1 MPRNLIYTGILKAP
15 KLLPVFR
22 WSSLLNFTTMSQK
35 LKNGGHN
42 DGHDVLPFFIEGRKF
57 ESDEQ
62 YKTGKDI
69 KEIGGLPSDAELYL
83 LIADPWKDELINDE
97 DKVDLARDGIEQF
110 FIKKK
115 LIYFINGVEFASNK
129 QFIKGSYIRHQG
141 NIPADEEIYLEVPKD
156 WEDELIDDHEWVDL
170 ARPGKERFVSRKFE
184 VCIIVN
190 LKEKK
195 WFAKKISYVEVV
207 KLVYPDYDPDKK
219 SYTVKYTNGPKQNP
233 EGSMS
238 DGDIIYV
245 KSKMKF
251 HVSATNKS

>member
-1 MPRNLIYTGILKAP
+1 MSKELKKDGYNDDRNA
-15 KLLPVFR
+15 
-22 WSSLLNFTTMSQK
+22 
-35 LKNGGHN
+35 
-42 DGHDVLPFFIEGRKF
+42 LPFFIEGKEF
-57 ESDEQ
+57 TSFEQ
-62 YKTGKDI
+62 YKTGKEI
-69 KEIGGLPSDAELYL
+69 KVIGSLPHDAELYL
-83 LIADPWKDELINDE
+83 RIVDPWKDEPVNDD
-97 DKVDLARDGIEQF
+97 DKIDLARPGIEQF

-141 NIPADEEIYLEVPKD
+141 NISVEEEIYLKVPNG
-156 WEDELIDDHEWVDL
+156 WEDELIEDDEWVDL
-170 ARPGKERFVSRKFE
+170 ARPGKEHFESRKFE

-207 KLVYPDYDPDKK
+207 KLAYPDYDPDKK

-245 KSKMKF
+245 KNKMKF

>member
-1 MPRNLIYTGILKAP
+1 
-15 KLLPVFR
+15 
-22 WSSLLNFTTMSQK
+22 MSQK
-35 LKNGGHN
+35 LENDGREVGHN
-42 DGHDVLPFFIEGRKF
+42 ALRFFIEGKQF
-57 ESDEQ
+57 ESFEQ
-62 YKTGKDI
+62 YKTGKEI
-69 KEIGGLPSDAELYL
+69 KEIGGLPNDAELYL
-83 LIADPWKDELINDE
+83 LIADPWKDEPVNDE
-97 DKVDLARDGIEQF
+97 DKIDLARPGIEQF
-110 FIKKK
+110 FVKKK
-115 LIYFINGVEFASNK
+115 LIYMINGIEFSSNK

>member
-1 MPRNLIYTGILKAP
+1 VIGS
-15 KLLPVFR
+15 LP
-22 WSSLLNFTTMSQK
+22 
-35 LKNGGHN
+35 H
-42 DGHDVLPFFIEGRKF
+42 
-57 ESDEQ
+57 
-62 YKTGKDI
+62 
-69 KEIGGLPSDAELYL
+69 DAELYL
-83 LIADPWKDELINDE
+83 RIVDPWKDEPVNDDDKIN
-97 DKVDLARDGIEQF
+97 LARPGIEQF

-141 NIPADEEIYLEVPKD
+141 NISAEEEIYLKLPNG
-156 WEDELIDDHEWVDL
+156 WEDELIEDDEWVDL
-170 ARPGKERFVSRKFE
+170 ARPGKEHFESRKFE

-207 KLVYPDYDPDKK
+207 KLAYPDYDPDKK

-245 KSKMKF
+245 KNKMKF